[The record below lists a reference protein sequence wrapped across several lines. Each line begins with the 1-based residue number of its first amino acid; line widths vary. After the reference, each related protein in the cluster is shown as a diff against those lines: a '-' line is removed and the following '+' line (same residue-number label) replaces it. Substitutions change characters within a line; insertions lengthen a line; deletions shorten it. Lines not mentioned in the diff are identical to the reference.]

1 MAWNDNNG
9 RKKDP
14 WGDSRGNQGPPDL
27 DDAFRNLK
35 GQLGKL
41 FGGGGGGG
49 GDGGSSGAGGKRFRL
64 SPMLIGA
71 IVLVLLVV
79 YGAMGFYQVDAQEQ
93 GVVFRFGEVLREPG
107 DLRTPGLRWN
117 PPVIDVVELVNVTK
131 VNSSNYNSEMLT
143 EDDNIIAVS
152 LVVQYV
158 VRDPIKY
165 AVAIRDPITSLEHS
179 TESALRHVVGSGT
192 MDWAMTEGRELLGFD
207 VQDRLQSYL
216 DRYQTGIVINK
227 VNIDVVGPPDPVQ
240 MAFDDVQKSKEDK
253 VRFENEAT
261 AYAEEVVPNARGEA
275 EKEIANARAYRD
287 QKIARAQGEAD
298 RFLKLLTEYE
308 LAPEVTRDRLYIESL
323 ETVMGGASKVLID
336 VNQGN
341 NLLYLP
347 LDRMQQMGAAGVV
360 GRQQNDVSSSGS
372 ASEAMRREMDR
383 RNTSRTP
390 QGTR

>member
-9 RKKDP
+9 RKRDP

-41 FGGGGGGG
+41 FGGGGGG
-49 GDGGSSGAGGKRFRL
+49 DGGSSGAGGKRFRI

-71 IVLVLLVV
+71 VVLVLLVV

-93 GVVFRFGEVLREPG
+93 GVVFRFGEVLRDPG

-117 PPVIDVVELVNVTK
+117 PPIIDVVELVNVTR
-131 VNSSNYNSEMLT
+131 VHSSAHSSEMLT
-143 EDDNIIAVS
+143 EDENIIAVS
-152 LVVQYV
+152 LVVQYR

-165 AVAIRDPITSLEHS
+165 SVAIKDPVISLEHS
-179 TESALRHVVGSGT
+179 TESALRHVVGSGS
-192 MDWAMTEGRELLGFD
+192 MDSAMTEGRELLGFD
-207 VQDRLQSYL
+207 VQERLQNYL
-216 DRYQTGIVINK
+216 DRYQTGIVVNK
-227 VNIDVVGPPDPVQ
+227 VNIDNVGPPDEVQ
-240 MAFDDVQKSKEDK
+240 EAFDDVQKSKEDK
-253 VRFENEAT
+253 VRIENNAT
-261 AYAEEVVPNARGEA
+261 AYAEQIVPEARGEA

-287 QKIARAQGEAD
+287 QKIAQAQGEAD

-308 LAPEVTRDRLYIESL
+308 AAPEVTRDRLYIESV
-323 ETVMGGASKVLID
+323 ESVMGGASKVIID
-336 VNQGN
+336 VDQGN

-347 LDRMQQMGAAGVV
+347 LDRMQQLGAVGAATRNTDG
-360 GRQQNDVSSSGS
+360 QSDPSST
-372 ASEAMRREMDR
+372 AEALRREMNR
-383 RNTSRTP
+383 RNSTRTP